1 MRLSRLSVTLV
12 ALVLA
17 AAIGPTAAAHAQSNP
32 PGYPPA
38 YPPAHPVITVSDG
51 TIVVGESVEVTGAGF
66 APGETIT
73 YVIHCDSHGTEGGA
87 SWPDG
92 GTVVADQNGGF
103 HQRLTL
109 NRPCNATITYTGA
122 VSGLSGSVTVL
133 VVSSRDELPTTG
145 TDSTSY
151 LGIGFTG
158 LGIVL
163 VGSLLLALTIRR
175 RRGHARLGG

>member
-1 MRLSRLSVTLV
+1 L
-12 ALVLA
+12 
-17 AAIGPTAAAHAQSNP
+17 P
-32 PGYPPA
+32 
-38 YPPAHPVITVSDG
+38 
-51 TIVVGESVEVTGAGF
+51 
-66 APGETIT
+66 
-73 YVIHCDSHGTEGGA
+73 
-87 SWPDG
+87 G
-92 GTVVADQNGGF
+92 GTVVADQTGGF

-145 TDSTSY
+145 TDGTSY
-151 LGIGFTG
+151 LRIGFTG

-175 RRGHARLGG
+175 RRGDARLGG